1 MKLDLDGK
9 IALVTGGDSGMGRE
23 TARFLLQEGAA
34 VALSDKTGDELADA
48 ARALSAHGRCEPFT
62 ADLTKP
68 DEVARLKARVE
79 ERFGAP
85 DIVVHAAGTTGPTG
99 DFLEID
105 DAGWREVLEV
115 DLMSAVRVARAFIPG
130 MRAKGWGR
138 LVLISSE
145 NAVQPY
151 PEEMPYDVA
160 KAGIDALGKSLSK
173 AFGPDGVNVNVVS
186 PAFVATPM
194 TDAMMDRKAAEE
206 GTDRAQAIEGFLAQK
221 RPGIVV
227 GRRGRPEEVAA
238 VIAFLCSERA
248 SYVVGANWRVD
259 GGSVMTTT

>member
-1 MKLDLDGK
+1 MKLDLEGRL
-9 IALVTGGDSGMGRE
+9 ALVTGGDSGMGRE
-23 TARFLLQEGAA
+23 TARVLLEEGAS
-34 VALSDKTGDELADA
+34 VALCDMTRDELAEA
-48 ARALSAHGRCEPFT
+48 ARALSAHGRCVHFT
-62 ADLTKP
+62 ADLTQR
-68 DEVARLKARVE
+68 DQVERLKAQVE
-79 ERFGAP
+79 EGMGTP

-99 DFLEID
+99 DFLGID

-130 MRAKGWGR
+130 MRDKGWGR

-194 TDAMMDRKAAEE
+194 TDKMMDKKAAEE
-206 GTDRAQAIEGFLAQK
+206 GTDREKAIQGFLEEK
-221 RPGIVV
+221 RPGIVT

-248 SYVVGANWRVD
+248 SYVTGANWRVD